1 MDSVARVVD
10 TRGAGAAPVEF
21 RVLGPVRAFVDSV
34 PVDLGPPKRR
44 LLLAVLAL
52 ECGRPVPLDRLI
64 DLTWEEPPS
73 AARGVVFAHVSRLR
87 KALAGAARHGVE
99 VVSTPPGYTLRADPS
114 AVDAQ
119 RFRRLV
125 GDASAVADPAVRG
138 RLLGSALRLWRG
150 QPMEDL
156 SLGAAARRLCVGLD
170 ELRLTAIEDRM
181 AARLTAGAH
190 HEVLPELAD
199 LVERHP
205 TREGL
210 AGHYMMALYRS
221 GNTSRALEVY
231 AQLRADL
238 ADRLGLDPG
247 PAVAALH
254 LSILRRDPDLAPPAA
269 VVETAADGAT
279 VVPADEADG
288 DPADGGEPMPD
299 RPVPAQL
306 PPAVASFTGRGAA
319 LAELDAALGGGAGVA
334 GVWGSAGIGKTALAV
349 HWARRMASAFPD
361 GQLHADLRG
370 FGADEPSTPAE
381 VLHGF
386 LDALGV
392 APQRIPP
399 DLTARTGLYRT
410 LLAGRRVLVL
420 LDNAASAEQVR
431 PLLPAGSGSFAVVTS
446 RHQLTSLV
454 AVDGARPVALDLL
467 TADEAWQLL
476 AGRVGAGRL
485 GESPRA
491 VRDIVAACARLPL
504 ALSVAAARATVDSG
518 LDALAR
524 DLYAERTRLDV
535 LDGGEPS
542 TSLRA
547 VFSWSY
553 RRLRPAAARV
563 FRLLAVHPGPV
574 LSVPAAASLTGWP
587 AEQVRAH
594 LGELAAAHLVERAG
608 SDGFACHDLLRAY
621 ATELGSMPDVRGER
635 PPAVRRL
642 LDYHLHSAF
651 AADRLLNPSREPIA
665 LPPAGAGV
673 TTAGFAT
680 TADALAWFAAELP
693 ALLSTVRVAGEIG
706 GDRYTW
712 QLAWTLAD
720 VLEWQGRWHD
730 LATVARL
737 ALAALRRLG
746 TVEEQARMLRIGAIG
761 YVRLGRHADAAA
773 NLQQALSVCERL
785 DDPTGAAHT
794 HHSLAVLRVEQ
805 GQHETAIGHEERAL
819 AWYRAIGHHSGQ
831 SRALNAI
838 GWCTAMQGRYRD
850 AIGLCEEALAAAQRA
865 DDQYSEAATWDS
877 LGFAHRHLDELDRA
891 AECCDRSLAI
901 YRRARDH
908 YNEALV
914 LVHLG
919 DVRASAGE
927 PDRAREAWAHAVG
940 ILDRLDPVA
949 AAEVRA
955 KLAQGPARST
965 R

>member
-1 MDSVARVVD
+1 LARVVD

-73 AARGVVFAHVSRLR
+73 AARAVVFAHVSRLR

-125 GDASAVADPAVRG
+125 GDASAVADPAARG
-138 RLLGSALRLWRG
+138 RLLGNALQLWRG

-156 SLGAAARRLCVGLD
+156 SLGPAARRLCVGLD

-181 AARLTAGAH
+181 GARLTAGAH
-190 HEVLPELAD
+190 QEVLPELAD

-210 AGHYMMALYRS
+210 AGHYMMALYRA

-231 AQLRADL
+231 GQLRADL

-254 LSILRRDPDLAPPAA
+254 LSILRRDPDLVPRPAVA
-269 VVETAADGAT
+269 NGANGAIVVTAD
-279 VVPADEADG
+279 DEAALD
-288 DPADGGEPMPD
+288 DEPMPD

-306 PPAVASFTGRGAA
+306 PPAVAAFTGRDAA
-319 LAELDAALGGGAGVA
+319 LAELDAALGGGVGVA

-370 FGADEPSTPAE
+370 FGPGEPSMPAE
-381 VLHGF
+381 VLRGF
-386 LDALGV
+386 LDALGI
-392 APQRIPP
+392 APHRIPT
-399 DLTARTGLYRT
+399 DLTARTGLYRS
-410 LLAGRRVLVL
+410 LLAGRRVLVV

-454 AVDGARPVALDLL
+454 AVDGARPVALELP
-467 TADEAWQLL
+467 TADEAWQML
-476 AGRVGAGRL
+476 AGRVGAERL
-485 GESPRA
+485 RESPRA
-491 VRDIVAACARLPL
+491 ARDIIAACARLPL

-574 LSVPAAASLTGWP
+574 LSVPGAASLTGWP
-587 AEQVRAH
+587 ADQVRAH
-594 LGELAAAHLVERAG
+594 LGELAAAHLAERAG
-608 SDGFACHDLLRAY
+608 PDAFSCHDLLRAY
-621 ATELGSMPDVRGER
+621 ATELGAAPDTRGER

-665 LPPAGAGV
+665 LPPVGAGV

-693 ALLSTVRVAGEIG
+693 ALLPAVRTAGETA

-746 TVEEQARMLRIGAIG
+746 TVEEQARMLRISAIA
-761 YVRLGRHADAAA
+761 YVRLGRHADAATQ
-773 NLQQALSVCERL
+773 LEQALDVCERL

-794 HHSLAVLRVEQ
+794 HHSLAVLRAEQ
-805 GQHETAIGHEERAL
+805 GQHEAAIGHEQRAL

-838 GWCTAMQGRYRD
+838 GWCTAMLGRYRD

-919 DVRASAGE
+919 DVRAGAGE
-927 PDRAREAWAHAVG
+927 PDMAREAWVHAVG

-965 R
+965 RRVS